1 MVDPSKCKKRNEKI
15 QTGNKKLHTWDFTT
29 TAGISPYR
37 LIKVSVLCYRR
48 DLEEHSEE
56 LIRIKECYVQLGE
69 DSRGLEQ
76 KLREEFEKEKQMLLS
91 EVTSTA
97 WEPVFFYPERI
108 VTNISQGRGPIRGGF
123 ISYPINF
130 SCKN

>member
-1 MVDPSKCKKRNEKI
+1 MVDPNKCKKRNEKI

-37 LIKVSVLCYRR
+37 LIKISVLCYRR

-97 WEPVFFYPERI
+97 WEPVFFL
-108 VTNISQGRGPIRGGF
+108 S
-123 ISYPINF
+123 
-130 SCKN
+130 